1 MGMEEEEDEMLWC
14 SSDSCSSDSDEDNI
28 EERKSQNVDA
38 LVR

>member
-1 MGMEEEEDEMLWC
+1 MEEDEMVWC
-14 SSDSCSSDSDEDNI
+14 SSDSCSSDSGDEDI